1 MRAVTACVWCWR
13 SACTISLRVWTE
25 HINEIEKIQRRAAR
39 FVTGVFTLREASVS
53 GMLKNL
59 GWQTLQTRRCIARL
73 AMLHK
78 TTNHLTATTLPTY
91 VLPSQRTSL
100 RGKHPCSLTPIRANT
115 DRYLYSYFPR
125 TIRCWNILP
134 VELIQLETS
143 QEFKST
149 LSAGISAGDYMITN
163 PRSVFNR
170 PRLGSCPN
178 SGQALYLF
186 KNSEH
191 FVHKVNFHVSLSLL
205 NWNSFITATI
215 TSLQCLTALGT
226 GPTYRDVYA
235 KLALPR
241 SKTIEV
247 EETFSIC
254 LMFGPSKHETFFDMS
269 TGTIV
274 SGPRS
279 DTRFDFIS
287 P

>member
-1 MRAVTACVWCWR
+1 MAFNAKKCTVLRIHRKRTPLVLPYNMNGTVLSNVEQATYLGLEIAQDLSWEPQIQKMTKKANNTLHFIRRNLWGSPPKVKEMAYTSMVRPILEYASTVWDPYE
-13 SACTISLRVWTE
+13 AT

-39 FVTGVFTLREASVS
+39 FVTGVFTREASVS
-53 GMLKNL
+53 GMLKDL

-163 PRSVFNR
+163 PRSVFNW

-186 KNSEH
+186 
-191 FVHKVNFHVSLSLL
+191 
-205 NWNSFITATI
+205 
-215 TSLQCLTALGT
+215 
-226 GPTYRDVYA
+226 
-235 KLALPR
+235 
-241 SKTIEV
+241 
-247 EETFSIC
+247 
-254 LMFGPSKHETFFDMS
+254 
-269 TGTIV
+269 
-274 SGPRS
+274 
-279 DTRFDFIS
+279 
-287 P
+287 